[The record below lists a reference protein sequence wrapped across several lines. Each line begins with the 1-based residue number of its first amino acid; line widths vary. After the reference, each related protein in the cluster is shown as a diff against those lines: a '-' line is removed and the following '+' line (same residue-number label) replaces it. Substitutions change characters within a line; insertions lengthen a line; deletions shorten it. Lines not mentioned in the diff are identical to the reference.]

1 MKIQKIANKA
11 LSEMVKSYSKSGKES
26 FSIEYFKQFFPDES
40 EDYISKG
47 LFLSESD
54 NLASVYAADGIAYMT
69 FLTPQ
74 GIRNCQEDT
83 SESSTAS
90 WINITLPPFCLL
102 LMSQLYV
109 LISHLSI
116 INCDIFTFCC
126 LNHFLY

>member
-47 LFLSESD
+47 LFLLESD
-54 NLASVYAADGIAYMT
+54 NLASVYAVDGIAYMT
-69 FLTPQ
+69 LLTPQ

-83 SESSTAS
+83 LFKKGYLCIKE
-90 WINITLPPFCLL
+90 IR
-102 LMSQLYV
+102 QL
-109 LISHLSI
+109 IG
-116 INCDIFTFCC
+116 
-126 LNHFLY
+126 